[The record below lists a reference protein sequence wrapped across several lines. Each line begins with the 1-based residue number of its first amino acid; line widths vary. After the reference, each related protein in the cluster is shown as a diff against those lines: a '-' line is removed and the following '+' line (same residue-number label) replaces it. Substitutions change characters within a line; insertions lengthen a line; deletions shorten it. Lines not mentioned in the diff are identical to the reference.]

1 MSNSVL
7 PLRAVSLTVRIIAL
21 LLTLVFIGQQVAIHK
36 TLTFTMGDAGHNVGV
51 IFAFWLGM
59 LPPGFCLAA
68 LWETSNVFARLGR
81 GDAFGRAMVKG
92 LRGIG
97 LNLVLSALAAILL
110 TPSLQPTLLGHG
122 WGVVFNVDIEA
133 VTVGLIGLMLYVM
146 AWQGSAMKAEL
157 EQFV

>member
-1 MSNSVL
+1 MSKRVV
-7 PLRAVSLTVRIIAL
+7 PLRAVSLTVRIIAV
-21 LLTLVFIGQQVAIHK
+21 LLTLVFIGQQVAVHK
-36 TLTFTMGDAGHNVGV
+36 TLTFTIGDAGHNVGV
-51 IFAFWLGM
+51 IFAFWLRM

-97 LNLVLSALAAILL
+97 LNLVLSALAAIVIS
-110 TPSLQPTLLGHG
+110 PSLQPVFLGQG
-122 WGVVFNVDIEA
+122 WSVVFNLDIES
-133 VTVGLIGLMLYVM
+133 VTVGLIGLMMYVM